1 MSSKNGKL
9 QNADNQNADNQNADN
24 QNADNQNADLIED
37 VLKGEVEHS
46 RKKVKGLLGVGR
58 SCLENSTDLD
68 EATQYYE
75 DGIRYWHCNELGEA
89 YCSFDLAEHALM
101 KALKNAGIIRRIFF
115 GTITHS
121 YVPIVISLI
130 FFIIFSYLLLY
141 HIEGIKPTPT
151 LIGVP
156 LWAALSGGLGGCAGV
171 LYGVVWDQDYYGV
184 VRYPWQLWFSVLPIF
199 ALTSGYLVYILI
211 DTGIVALGGNPT
223 GLGGNTTALEQ
234 PRLSLPGLETKAL
247 FCFLAG
253 FWTYNIIDKLKVLL
267 DNVLIFKK

>member
-1 MSSKNGKL
+1 MNSKNGKP
-9 QNADNQNADNQNADN
+9 QNADNQNADNQNAN
-24 QNADNQNADLIED
+24 LIED

-46 RKKVKGLLGVGR
+46 QKKVKGLISVGR
-58 SCLENSTDLD
+58 SCLEDSTDLD

-75 DGIRYWHCNELGEA
+75 DGIRYWHSNELDEA
-89 YCSFDLAEHALM
+89 YCSFDMAEHALM

-130 FFIIFSYLLLY
+130 FFIIFSYLLY
-141 HIEGIKPTPT
+141 HIESMKSTPMLPT
-151 LIGVP
+151 LLGVP

-199 ALTSGYLVYILI
+199 ALTSGYLIYILI
-211 DTGIVALGGNPT
+211 DTGIAALGGSPT
-223 GLGGNTTALEQ
+223 GLVGNTTALEQ
-234 PRLSLPGLETKAL
+234 QKVLGSETKAL

-253 FWTYNIIDKLKVLL
+253 FWTYNIIDKLKALL
-267 DNVLIFKK
+267 DNVMIFKK